1 MIGLFL
7 NFIGPLAKH
16 LVIEDKYSLKENKNK
31 SWFYRYSFI
40 SLMRCLMTIIYP
52 IFYFSYY
59 ILRRKPEEPVSF
71 EDKVN
76 TSLVK
81 RLRNIGEYNNKVNTS
96 LVKRLRNIGEYN
108 NTAPTDKTNDEKI
121 IEIYTLICSTF
132 RKASSEKQE
141 RIPANNLNTIAMKFF
156 KVYEEFG
163 EDFMKEHLEYELDKY
178 LKEGL
183 RPEYQQGISLF

>member
-1 MIGLFL
+1 MIYIYLFFLLGMIL

-16 LVIEDKYSLKENKNK
+16 MAIEDKYSLKENKNK

-40 SLMRCLMTIIYP
+40 ILTRSFMTIFYP
-52 IFYFSYY
+52 VFYFSYY
-59 ILRRKPEEPVSF
+59 ILKRKPQEPVSF
-71 EDKVN
+71 EDKLN

-81 RLRNIGEYNNKVNTS
+81 RLRNIGEF
-96 LVKRLRNIGEYN
+96 N
-108 NTAPTDKTNDEKI
+108 NTAPTAKTSDEKI

-141 RIPANNLNTIAMKFF
+141 RIPADNLNTIAMKFF

-163 EDFMKEHLEYELDKY
+163 EDFMKEHLEYELKKY
-178 LKEGL
+178 KNEGL
-183 RPEYQQGISLF
+183 RPEYQRGISLF

>member
-1 MIGLFL
+1 MIFLIYFGVGILL

-16 LVIEDKYSLKENKNK
+16 LLIENDYFLKENKNK
-31 SWFYRYSFI
+31 NWFYRYSFVI
-40 SLMRCLMTIIYP
+40 VMRSFMTIIYP

-59 ILRRKPEEPVSF
+59 ILKRKPEKPVSF
-71 EDKVN
+71 EDK
-76 TSLVK
+76 L
-81 RLRNIGEYNNKVNTS
+81 NTS

-108 NTAPTDKTNDEKI
+108 NTAPTDKTSDEKV
-121 IEIYTLICSTF
+121 IEIYTLICSSF

-141 RIPANNLNTIAMKFF
+141 RIPANNLNTIALKFI

-163 EDFMKEHLEYELDKY
+163 ENFMKEHLEYELAKY

-183 RPEYQQGISLF
+183 RIEYQKGISLF

>member
-1 MIGLFL
+1 MIYLYLFLLLGMIL

-16 LVIEDKYSLKENKNK
+16 LAIEDKYSLKENKNK
-31 SWFYRYSFI
+31 SWFYRFSFI
-40 SLMRCLMTIIYP
+40 ILMRSFMIIIYP
-52 IFYFSYY
+52 VFYFSYY
-59 ILRRKPEEPVSF
+59 ILKRKPQEPSSF
-71 EDKVN
+71 EDKLN

-81 RLRNIGEYNNKVNTS
+81 RLRE
-96 LVKRLRNIGEYN
+96 LGEYN
-108 NTAPTDKTNDEKI
+108 NTAPTENISNEKI
-121 IEIYTLICSTF
+121 IEIYTLICSSF

-178 LKEGL
+178 LQEGL
-183 RPEYQQGISLF
+183 RPEYQRGISLF